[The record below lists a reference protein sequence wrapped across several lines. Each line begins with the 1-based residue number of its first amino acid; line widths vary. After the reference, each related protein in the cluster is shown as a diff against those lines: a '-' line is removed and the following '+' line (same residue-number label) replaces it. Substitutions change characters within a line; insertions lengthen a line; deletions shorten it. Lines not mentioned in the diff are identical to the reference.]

1 MRTFKFLGF
10 IVALA
15 AMGLICFSCGN
26 GNSSSITKNESVD
39 KAGNEQVEEIPN
51 HEYVDLGLPSG
62 TLWATCNVGADSP
75 EDYGSYFA
83 WGETT
88 TKNTYEW
95 SNYHWSNSDG
105 KLTKYCDDKFWGVNE
120 FIDTRTVLEAN
131 DDAATVNWGK
141 KWRMPTDAEMNEL
154 IDECSNKWT
163 ERNGIKG
170 LLVTGPNGNSI
181 FLPAAGSVSGNKH
194 YCEGYC
200 GEYWTSSI
208 ISGASYSAY
217 VHRAYQEGFDM
228 DEGYVDDNTR
238 EEGRT
243 VRPVYY

>member
-1 MRTFKFLGF
+1 MKTFKFLEF
-10 IVALA
+10 IMALV
-15 AMGLICFSCGN
+15 AMGLLCFSCGN
-26 GNSSSITKNESVD
+26 GNSSSTENESVG
-39 KAGNEQVEEIPN
+39 KVGNKQIEEIPN

-75 EDYGSYFA
+75 EGYGSYFA
-83 WGETT
+83 WGETS

-95 SNYHWSNSDG
+95 SNYHWGNDDG
-105 KLTKYCDDKFWGVNE
+105 KLTKYCDDKFWGVND

-141 KWRMPTDAEMNEL
+141 KWRMPTDAEMKEL

-163 ERNGIKG
+163 EQNGIKG

-181 FLPAAGSVSGNKH
+181 FLPAAGCVLGNEH
-194 YCEGYC
+194 FSEGYC
-200 GEYWTSSI
+200 GEYWTSSM
-208 ISGASYSAY
+208 ISGAPYSAY
-217 VHRAYQEGFDM
+217 VHRVYQEGFDM

-238 EEGRT
+238 EQGLT